1 MNKNQINEF
10 LQETRYKALFIDGFD
25 EAIVGLICDGL
36 ENPKVVY
43 SKKVIFQKLLKENN
57 LSVSAIAEKLNF
69 TNQYYF
75 SRVFKRITGMTP
87 TEFKETLDL

>member
-43 SKKVIFQKLLKENN
+43 SKKVIYSKKKIYQKILKENTDFEQALEFYDKN
-57 LSVSAIAEKLNF
+57 ILSALE
-69 TNQYYF
+69 Y
-75 SRVFKRITGMTP
+75 
-87 TEFKETLDL
+87 KESPVIME

>member
-10 LQETRYKALFIDGFD
+10 LQETQYKALFIDGFD

-43 SKKVIFQKLLKENN
+43 SKKVIFQKLLKENTDFEQALEFYEKN
-57 LSVSAIAEKLNF
+57 ILSALE
-69 TNQYYF
+69 Y
-75 SRVFKRITGMTP
+75 
-87 TEFKETLDL
+87 KESPVIME